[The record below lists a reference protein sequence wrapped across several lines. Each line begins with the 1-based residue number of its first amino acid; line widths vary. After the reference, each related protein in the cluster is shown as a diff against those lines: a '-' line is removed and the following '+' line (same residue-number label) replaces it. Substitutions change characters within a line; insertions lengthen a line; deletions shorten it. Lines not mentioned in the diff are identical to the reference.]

1 MHLLFQSTDE
11 SVNVLYHPPNWEG
24 PILFSYREKVFFG
37 KKRAA
42 VRVETG
48 DWSEKFALD
57 AAGSTGL
64 VECKA
69 NGVKYEVK
77 SYQINFCNAN
87 YNFRILSIDCC
98 SQHIDTQFAHQTN
111 HIHAILCA
119 NQ

>member
-24 PILFSYREKVFFG
+24 PILFSYREKMFFG

-42 VRVETG
+42 IRVETG

-69 NGVKYEVK
+69 NGVKYEV
-77 SYQINFCNAN
+77 NFK
-87 YNFRILSIDCC
+87 YSTSLSHKIQ
-98 SQHIDTQFAHQTN
+98 SNQFMQCK
-111 HIHAILCA
+111 L
-119 NQ
+119 